1 VNYWE
6 PWYLGFDS
14 GLGEQRKRGVL
25 DGTNPRTGPYKRLMA
40 EGRDLTDL
48 HALMAHRPLFVSGGS
63 EDSPARW
70 ESLGHAIAVNRLLGA
85 SNRVGMSNRPE
96 HTPNARENA
105 LLYRFFDNALGKA
118 R

>member
-1 VNYWE
+1 M
-6 PWYLGFDS
+6 GFDS
-14 GLGEQRKRGVL
+14 GLGEQRKRGVP
-25 DGTNPRTGPYKRLMA
+25 DDTNPRTGPYKRVLA

-63 EDSPARW
+63 ENSPARW

-85 SNRVGMSNRPE
+85 SNRVGMINRPE
-96 HTPNARENA
+96 YTPNARDNA
-105 LLYRFFDNALGKA
+105 LLYRFFDNALGKG